1 MTIDVGRAKLQVTGY
16 EFNVRLIFAERCCH
30 LFVRVH
36 CERAL
41 ARSTTASAAPA
52 QEGEVLILGGGRQ
65 RHDCAG

>member
-1 MTIDVGRAKLQVTGY
+1 MTVDVGRAKLQATGY
-16 EFNVRLIFAERCCH
+16 EFNVRLISAERCCH

-52 QEGEVLILGGGRQ
+52 
-65 RHDCAG
+65 